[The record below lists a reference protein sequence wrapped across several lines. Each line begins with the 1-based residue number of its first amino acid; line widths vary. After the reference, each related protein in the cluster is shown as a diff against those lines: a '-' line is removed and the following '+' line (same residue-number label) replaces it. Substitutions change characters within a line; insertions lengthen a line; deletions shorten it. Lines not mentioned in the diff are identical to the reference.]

1 MKDGIVSILEVRH
14 GDRTSFIYS
23 RQGRLRT
30 RTEHL
35 RTRTERLRTRERAF
49 VRYAQ

>member
-1 MKDGIVSILEVRH
+1 MKDGIVSILRVRH

-23 RQGRLRT
+23 RRGR
-30 RTEHL
+30 L